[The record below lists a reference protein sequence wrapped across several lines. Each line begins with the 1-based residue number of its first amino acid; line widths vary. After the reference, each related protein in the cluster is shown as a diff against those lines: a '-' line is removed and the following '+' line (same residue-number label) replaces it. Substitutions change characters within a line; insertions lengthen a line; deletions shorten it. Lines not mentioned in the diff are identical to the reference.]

1 MGLYWTETVVPV
13 HGMEVLYIPNTGQK
27 DKVMMGFIHVKC
39 LALSSAGGVREP
51 PMENSPVNVLLCGS
65 KGHTY

>member
-1 MGLYWTETVVPV
+1 MLYN
-13 HGMEVLYIPNTGQK
+13 IPNTAGQK

-51 PMENSPVNVLLCGS
+51 PPMENSPVNVLLCGS